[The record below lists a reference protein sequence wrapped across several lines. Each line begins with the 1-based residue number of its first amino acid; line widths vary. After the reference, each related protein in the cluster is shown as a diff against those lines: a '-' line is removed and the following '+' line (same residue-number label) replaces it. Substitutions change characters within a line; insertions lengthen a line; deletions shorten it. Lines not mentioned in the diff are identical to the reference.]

1 MMNSKNDFDIILS
14 QEKINSR
21 NNKTNLENRIKLFEK
36 IKSFWGETIYY
47 IYNNYSSSEQI
58 KIKLNNIIGNI
69 NDYKQRFNNG
79 KFDMEKNNNS
89 LINKNNNRYSSA
101 DKNYN

>member
-1 MMNSKNDFDIILS
+1 MMNSNLQNLQKNESLKQYKNDFDIILS

-36 IKSFWGETIYY
+36 IKSFWEETIYY

-69 NDYKQRFNNG
+69 SDYKQRFNNG
-79 KFDMEKNNNS
+79 KFDIDEQF
-89 LINKNNNRYSSA
+89 
-101 DKNYN
+101 DK